1 MRGMMDRRYSVCAA
15 GLAAMFAAGLAGC
28 SGGGSGTQQQTS
40 SGGFFGLFARKDP
53 NADLTLEEGQ
63 KLLAEIRKD
72 PKRMEK
78 LTPGEKRFL
87 AKAAAATSS

>member
-1 MRGMMDRRYSVCAA
+1 MGPMKDRRSSVCAA
-15 GLAAMFAAGLAGC
+15 CLVASIGAGVAGC
-28 SGGGSGTQQQTS
+28 SGGGSGSQQQTS